1 MNFIYEIEDQTYN
14 LSKDKAD
21 KVVAEIVKKY
31 NSLYDARKSQI
42 DETNALRDEIF
53 QRTSFTRSKDNE
65 DYKKFNLPELYE
77 LAQSFK
83 AHLYENV
90 YKFV

>member
-65 DYKKFNLPELYE
+65 DYKKFNLLGEVKLC
-77 LAQSFK
+77 
-83 AHLYENV
+83 
-90 YKFV
+90 